1 MGSRSTAGAVRMALH
16 LKCSAGFGVWFFTEG
31 AAARLCLKR
40 PKNDLNVRCRWEE
53 GTEEDAKQP

>member
-1 MGSRSTAGAVRMALH
+1 MALH

-31 AAARLCLKR
+31 AAAQLCLKR